1 MQAQATNLGA
11 PDLRAPGHVNRRS
24 ARRGEGTSPAP
35 ARSRRGRRR
44 RTHASLGSPG
54 SPRAEIIRQPARAE
68 GRAHEGAVVL
78 SGLSKGRDWEQGNRK
93 TPTKERNTMA
103 KADRTIIDEDIK
115 IVSAPNS
122 VFTANPV
129 YDENGNVVDVHLT
142 QIVAIAVTVTKY
154 SNGEADYLNEFI
166 NADGADDEMCTAFV
180 DAQGFYTI
188 PCCTG
193 RMTKEQ
199 MIKEWNSECW
209 KPKK

>member
-1 MQAQATNLGA
+1 
-11 PDLRAPGHVNRRS
+11 
-24 ARRGEGTSPAP
+24 
-35 ARSRRGRRR
+35 
-44 RTHASLGSPG
+44 
-54 SPRAEIIRQPARAE
+54 
-68 GRAHEGAVVL
+68 
-78 SGLSKGRDWEQGNRK
+78 
-93 TPTKERNTMA
+93 MA

-180 DAQGFYTI
+180 DAQGSYTI